1 MLNREEA
8 TALLSES
15 NAKKNKSYAVLTFG
29 CQQNEHDSEI
39 ISGVLEECGFLP
51 SDINDAD
58 VIIFNTC
65 AVRETAEEKVI
76 GKIGALK
83 ALKYKKK
90 DLVIGIGGCM
100 TAIEKTADY
109 IFKTFPFVS
118 FVFGTNAISSLPEL
132 VLKATNGKR
141 TKGVEGDAVISEEL
155 PAIRRESYRADIS
168 VMYGCNNFC
177 SYCIVPYTRGR
188 EKSRE
193 PEMIIAEVK
202 KAVEGGAKEIML
214 LGQNVNSYGKG
225 LETEITFAKL
235 LDKIAS
241 LPGDFRIRFMTSH
254 PKDATDELLL
264 VMARHEKICKH
275 LHLPVQCGSDR
286 VLCDMNRRYDVSKYL
301 SIIKRARELMPDL
314 TVTSDI
320 IVGFPTETKEDFEGT
335 LSLCREVEYDSLF
348 TFIYSRRSG
357 TKAAEMTP
365 VSTDEEIHSRFNSLL
380 SLQNEISKKKND
392 MRVGKTLKVLVTGV
406 SENNPEMLAART
418 EGNRI
423 VHFRGD
429 AALTGSFAYVKITD
443 AKTWSLFGEQTK

>member
-1 MLNREEA
+1 MNREEA
-8 TALLSES
+8 TALLLSS

-118 FVFGTNAISSLPEL
+118 FVFGTNSISSLPKL
-132 VLKATNGKR
+132 IYNASNGR
-141 TKGVEGDAVISEEL
+141 RQKGAKEDEVISEEL
-155 PAIRRESYRADIS
+155 PVKRRESYRADIS

-214 LGQNVNSYGKG
+214 LGQNVNSYGKE
-225 LETEITFAKL
+225 LSTPVTFAKL
-235 LDKIAS
+235 LDRIAS
-241 LPGDFRIRFMTSH
+241 LEGDFRIRFMTSH

-286 VLCDMNRRYDVSKYL
+286 VLLDMNRRYDVKRYL
-301 SIIKRARELMPDL
+301 SIIKKARELMPDITL
-314 TVTSDI
+314 TSDI
-320 IVGFPTETKEDFEGT
+320 IVGFPTETSEDFEGT
-335 LSLCREVEYDSLF
+335 LALCREVEYDSLF
-348 TFIYSRRSG
+348 TFIYSKRSG

-365 VSTDEEIHSRFNSLL
+365 AATEKEIHDRFDRLV
-380 SLQNEISKKKND
+380 SLQNEISKRKND
-392 MRVGKTLKVLVTGV
+392 KRVGKTLRVLVTGV
-406 SENNPEMLAART
+406 SENDPNKLSARS
-418 EGNRI
+418 EGNGI
-423 VHFRGD
+423 VHFEGD
-429 AALTGSFAYVKITD
+429 PSLTGSFVNVKITS
-443 AKTWSLFGEQTK
+443 AKTWSLFGEQTI

>member
-1 MLNREEA
+1 MLERYEA
-8 TALLSES
+8 TARLREI
-15 NAKKNKSYAVLTFG
+15 NGKQNKSYAVLTFG

-118 FVFGTNAISSLPEL
+118 FVFGTNSVSSLPSL
-132 VLKATNGKR
+132 VLNAVLGKR
-141 TKGVEGDAVISEEL
+141 QNGAPDDEIIPEDL
-155 PAIRRESYRADIS
+155 PAIRREGYRADIS

-193 PEMIIAEVK
+193 PEAIISEAK
-202 KAVEGGAKEIML
+202 RAIAGGAMEIML

-225 LETEITFAKL
+225 LSSPVTFAKL
-235 LDKIAS
+235 LDRIAS
-241 LPGDFRIRFMTSH
+241 LDGDFRIRFMTSH
-254 PKDATDELLL
+254 PKDATDELLE
-264 VMARHEKICKH
+264 VMAKHEKICKH

-286 VLCDMNRRYDVSKYL
+286 VLLDMNRRYDVKKYL
-301 SIIKRARELMPDL
+301 SIINKARALMPDITL
-314 TVTSDI
+314 SSDI
-320 IVGFPTETKEDFEGT
+320 IVGFPTETEEDFEGT

-357 TKAAEMTP
+357 TRAAEMVP
-365 VSTDEEIHSRFNSLL
+365 VSTEKEIHGRFDRLV
-380 SLQNEISKKKND
+380 SLQNEISRRKNEAL
-392 MRVGKTLKVLVTGV
+392 VGKSLRVLVTGI
-406 SENNPEMLAART
+406 SETDSEMLAARS

-423 VHFRGD
+423 VHFKGSP
-429 AALTGSFAYVKITD
+429 LQKGSFVNVKITS
-443 AKTWSLFGEQTK
+443 AKTWSLFGEQEI